1 MGVCCGNNLEYPEI
15 EEAPSIKALSD
26 FFKEK
31 RKDLPL
37 EAKEIEDYLADKSN
51 IPRKVDISYQTD
63 ENLQKRIQYL
73 EHYGGVVDQVTEILD
88 NNPNMNLDKAKA
100 IVNELY
106 KISALDLLS
115 KISVHNPNRF
125 VTTHIDIDQHS
136 TDRKSVV

>member
-1 MGVCCGNNLEYPEI
+1 MGICCGNNLEYPEI

-37 EAKEIEDYLADKSN
+37 EAKEIEEYLTDKSN

-88 NNPNMNLDKAKA
+88 NNQNMKLDKAKA
-100 IVNELY
+100 ILTELY
-106 KISALDLLS
+106 NCYFLTFDPDNACDYVPGKL
-115 KISVHNPNRF
+115 K
-125 VTTHIDIDQHS
+125 DILIQL
-136 TDRKSVV
+136 

>member
-106 KISALDLLS
+106 NCYFLTFDPDNACDYIPGKL
-115 KISVHNPNRF
+115 K
-125 VTTHIDIDQHS
+125 DILK
-136 TDRKSVV
+136 TFN